1 MRHTSALATA
11 ALALVALASTARAQ
25 AAGST
30 ANATSAPSAAAAAAS
45 APATPWSAKAAG
57 TYDITVSGTDGDG
70 THSESATLVI
80 GTDSS
85 GALTAKVVE
94 GPHDDEHPMTV
105 EVNGD
110 DLVMKSQTNNGVMTI
125 TIRRRGDALDGHW
138 EIGMQQ
144 GTLTGKLHS

>member
-1 MRHTSALATA
+1 MRHTPALATA
-11 ALALVALASTARAQ
+11 ALALVALASTAHAQ
-25 AAGST
+25 SST

-57 TYDITVSGTDGDG
+57 TYDITVTGTDGTDS
-70 THSESATLVI
+70 HSESATLVI
-80 GTDSS
+80 STDSA

-94 GPHDDEHPMTV
+94 GPHNDEHPMTV
-105 EVNGD
+105 EVKGD

-125 TIRRRGDALDGHW
+125 TIQRRGDALAGHW